1 MSKDSEIRRMSL
13 LKSSGV
19 SPFSVLNLALEVLKA
34 RAEDITVPAIYATA
48 GEIIMHLP
56 ALKGT
61 VDAINLGAAKEAEKW
76 VVGNDLPTP
85 APAPVASTSTPLPE
99 PVAVEVDFSAP
110 DASPAPTTK
119 TDDGNTVIGEIAAV
133 SKSGK
138 GVKVGDVWYN
148 VTTKTKKAIEPER
161 GKMVQIKYV
170 QGNSGL
176 LVDQIDPA

>member
-34 RAEDITVPAIYATA
+34 RAEDVTVPAIYSIA

-110 DASPAPTTK
+110 DAPSPVTK
-119 TDDGNTVIGEIAAV
+119 TDDVNTVVGEVAAV

-138 GVKVGDVWYN
+138 GIKIGDVWYN

-170 QGNSGL
+170 QGNSGF